1 MYTLESMGKDEKRK
15 SFVFYEDWFKMISK
29 QDESVRVKIY
39 DAICMY
45 VFEGKEPADPLIL
58 MAFELIKE
66 KIERDRDKFER
77 IREKRREAGKR
88 HKGNQYTSRLEQV
101 EQVFQN
107 GINGTNGTNGTEN
120 ENENENENGT
130 LINECH
136 NNNIASPS
144 KEGDVLHSDEGNAAA
159 DAADCGKKVDYAAL
173 TRFWNQLVQDRAMA
187 KIAGINENTKR
198 RQHVAARVR
207 EYGKTR
213 FALGLK
219 KASESRFLNGGGKNG
234 RIFTFDWV
242 VLPNNFPKV
251 LEGNYDDA
259 KPSDTRH
266 DFERIDEEAA
276 SKPKKPE
283 LSNDEKMAA
292 YTAWCKANNL
302 DPNARMTGVKY
313 FELLKKQG
321 T

>member
-1 MYTLESMGKDEKRK
+1 MGKDEKRK

-66 KIERDRDKFER
+66 KVERDRDKFER

-107 GINGTNGTNGTEN
+107 GTNGTNGTEN
-120 ENENENENGT
+120 ENGNENGT

-159 DAADCGKKVDYAAL
+159 DASGCGKKVDYAAL

-283 LSNDEKMAA
+283 LSNEEKMAA

-313 FELLKKQG
+313 FELLKKQEA
-321 T
+321 

>member
-1 MYTLESMGKDEKRK
+1 M
-15 SFVFYEDWFKMISK
+15 
-29 QDESVRVKIY
+29 
-39 DAICMY
+39 
-45 VFEGKEPADPLIL
+45 
-58 MAFELIKE
+58 
-66 KIERDRDKFER
+66 
-77 IREKRREAGKR
+77 
-88 HKGNQYTSRLEQV
+88 
-101 EQVFQN
+101 
-107 GINGTNGTNGTEN
+107 
-120 ENENENENGT
+120 
-130 LINECH
+130 
-136 NNNIASPS
+136 
-144 KEGDVLHSDEGNAAA
+144 LHSDEGNAAA
-159 DAADCGKKVDYAAL
+159 DATGCGKKVDYAAL
-173 TRFWNQLVQDRAMA
+173 TRFWNQLVQDKAMA

-283 LSNDEKMAA
+283 LSNEEKMAA

-313 FELLKKQG
+313 FELLKKQEA
-321 T
+321 

>member
-1 MYTLESMGKDEKRK
+1 MGKDEKRK

-29 QDESVRVKIY
+29 QNESVRVKIY

-45 VFEGKEPADPLIL
+45 VFEGKEPTDPLIL

-88 HKGNQYTSRLEQV
+88 HKGNQYTSGKMEQM
-101 EQVFQN
+101 EQMEQMFQ
-107 GINGTNGTNGTEN
+107 NGTNGTEN
-120 ENENENENGT
+120 ENENENGNENGT

-159 DAADCGKKVDYAAL
+159 DATGCGKKVDYAAL

-198 RQHVAARVR
+198 RQHVAARVK

>member
-1 MYTLESMGKDEKRK
+1 MGKDEKRK

-29 QDESVRVKIY
+29 QNESVRVKIY

-45 VFEGKEPADPLIL
+45 VFEGKEPTDPLIL

-66 KIERDRDKFER
+66 KIKRDRDKFER

-88 HKGNQYTSRLEQV
+88 HKGNQYTSGKMEQM
-101 EQVFQN
+101 EQMEQMFQ
-107 GINGTNGTNGTEN
+107 NGTNGTNGTEN
-120 ENENENENGT
+120 ENGNENENGT

-159 DAADCGKKVDYAAL
+159 DATGCGKKVDYAAL

-198 RQHVAARVR
+198 RQHVAARVK

-259 KPSDTRH
+259 RPSDTRH

-283 LSNDEKMAA
+283 LSNEEKMAA

-302 DPNARMTGVKY
+302 DPNARMSGVKY

>member
-1 MYTLESMGKDEKRK
+1 M
-15 SFVFYEDWFKMISK
+15 
-29 QDESVRVKIY
+29 
-39 DAICMY
+39 
-45 VFEGKEPADPLIL
+45 
-58 MAFELIKE
+58 
-66 KIERDRDKFER
+66 
-77 IREKRREAGKR
+77 
-88 HKGNQYTSRLEQV
+88 
-101 EQVFQN
+101 
-107 GINGTNGTNGTEN
+107 
-120 ENENENENGT
+120 
-130 LINECH
+130 
-136 NNNIASPS
+136 
-144 KEGDVLHSDEGNAAA
+144 LHSGEGNAAA
-159 DAADCGKKVDYAAL
+159 DATGCGKKVDYAAL

-283 LSNDEKMAA
+283 LSNEEKMAA
-292 YTAWCKANNL
+292 YTAWCKTNNL

>member
-1 MYTLESMGKDEKRK
+1 MNKDEKRK

-29 QDESVRVKIY
+29 QNESVRVKIY

-66 KIERDRDKFER
+66 KVERDRGKFER

-107 GINGTNGTNGTEN
+107 GTNGTNGTEN
-120 ENENENENGT
+120 ESENENENENGT

-136 NNNIASPS
+136 NNIASPS

-159 DAADCGKKVDYAAL
+159 DATGCGKKVDYAAL

-198 RQHVAARVR
+198 RQHVAARVK

-276 SKPKKPE
+276 SKPRKPE

-292 YTAWCKANNL
+292 YAAWCKANNL

>member
-1 MYTLESMGKDEKRK
+1 M
-15 SFVFYEDWFKMISK
+15 
-29 QDESVRVKIY
+29 
-39 DAICMY
+39 
-45 VFEGKEPADPLIL
+45 
-58 MAFELIKE
+58 
-66 KIERDRDKFER
+66 
-77 IREKRREAGKR
+77 
-88 HKGNQYTSRLEQV
+88 
-101 EQVFQN
+101 
-107 GINGTNGTNGTEN
+107 
-120 ENENENENGT
+120 
-130 LINECH
+130 
-136 NNNIASPS
+136 
-144 KEGDVLHSDEGNAAA
+144 LHSDEGNAAA
-159 DAADCGKKVDYAAL
+159 DATGCGKKVDYAAL

-198 RQHVAARVR
+198 RQHVAARVK

-283 LSNDEKMAA
+283 MSNDEKMAA

>member
-29 QDESVRVKIY
+29 QNESVRVKIY

-45 VFEGKEPADPLIL
+45 VFEGKEPTDPLIL

-77 IREKRREAGKR
+77 IRKKRREAGRRGGLSTQANASKC
-88 HKGNQYTSRLEQV
+88 KQMLTNASKCKQVQANQA
-101 EQVFQN
+101 
-107 GINGTNGTNGTEN
+107 

-144 KEGDVLHSDEGNAAA
+144 KEGDVLHSGEGNAAA
-159 DAADCGKKVDYAAL
+159 DATGCGKKVDYAAL

-198 RQHVAARVR
+198 RQHVAARVK

>member
-1 MYTLESMGKDEKRK
+1 MYILESMGKDEKRK

-29 QDESVRVKIY
+29 QNESVRVKIY

-77 IREKRREAGKR
+77 IREKRREAINKR
-88 HKGNQYTSRLEQV
+88 WGNSK
-101 EQVFQN
+101 N
-107 GINGTNGTNGTEN
+107 DSNDTNEYKCIQTIQMNTNDTEN

-159 DAADCGKKVDYAAL
+159 DAAGCGKKVDYAAL

-198 RQHVAARVR
+198 RQHVAARVK

-259 KPSDTRH
+259 KPSDTHH

-276 SKPKKPE
+276 SKPRKPE